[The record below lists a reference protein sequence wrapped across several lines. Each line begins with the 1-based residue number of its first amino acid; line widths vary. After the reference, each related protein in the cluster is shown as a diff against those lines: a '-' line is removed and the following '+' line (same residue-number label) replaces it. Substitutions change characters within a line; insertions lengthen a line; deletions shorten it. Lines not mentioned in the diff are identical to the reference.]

1 MKNQSVHTHSGY
13 IESNHIPYAVTSPI
27 GNSFR
32 GPVAKILSPR
42 FQSQRQSWN
51 AGSTVSCHR
60 RAVSH
65 AQGSSKRLY
74 FVQVPEIGVSLP
86 YRHGRERKH
95 RSGEKSIEAP
105 IQRLS
110 ISCSYHRYRLRA
122 RYVSMLFRPRSET
135 IAQKRGSRV
144 PRQ

>member
-1 MKNQSVHTHSGY
+1 MKNQSVHKHSGY

-42 FQSQRQSWN
+42 FQSQRQSRN

-110 ISCSYHRYRLRA
+110 ISCSYQDIACGQGTSVCYFDLEVRQSHRRER
-122 RYVSMLFRPRSET
+122 RE
-135 IAQKRGSRV
+135 V
-144 PRQ
+144 PRL